1 MNLFVAQYFK
11 NNYALD
17 VFDTDAVKNFIA
29 NTEAAAHLRPQEE
42 KVNFED
48 KVKHHFSKD
57 VYARELHIPAGT
69 LIIGKIH
76 KHENFNILS
85 QGEMLVLSVDGAAH
99 ICAPFSTVSSPGV
112 KRLAFAITDCVWTT
126 IHGTSETDLE
136 KIEDQFIAKTYND
149 VIEKKEILCLGGQ

>member
-1 MNLFVAQYFK
+1 MNLEVVEFFK
-11 NNYALD
+11 ENYLLD
-17 VFDTDAVKNFIA
+17 VTDKVAVRNFIA
-29 NTEAAAHLRPQEE
+29 ATETAAHLKPQEE
-42 KVNFED
+42 KVNFDD
-48 KVKHHFSKD
+48 KVKHHFSKS

-85 QGEMLVLSVDGAAH
+85 QGEMLVLSVDGAKH
-99 ICAPFSTVSSPGV
+99 VEAPFSTVSSAGV

-126 IHGTSETDLE
+126 IHGTDETDLE
-136 KIEDQFIAKTYND
+136 KIEEQFIAKTYND